1 MSSRQERIRQLETSL
16 DIRLAELR
24 GHVMTLKIQK
34 ETALDE
40 VDRIQRFVI
49 KKDRQIE
56 AINQEIEDVQLHY
69 QVRVRRELERVEVDQ
84 RLSSLGRGRTIAS
97 SQREDGDFRIVL
109 QAPSSTPSIRCFMV
123 HPIEVENHHVDECHF
138 FLSLTNEERV
148 ALLIKQH
155 RCFGCFMPS
164 AVVDHEV
171 GNCPHPKRCN
181 KCQSQEHHQILCG
194 SKKLY
199 EDLLAAGGSR
209 RYL

>member
-40 VDRIQRFVI
+40 V
-49 KKDRQIE
+49 
-56 AINQEIEDVQLHY
+56 DVQLHY

>member
-69 QVRVRRELERVEVDQ
+69 QVRVRR
-84 RLSSLGRGRTIAS
+84 
-97 SQREDGDFRIVL
+97 
-109 QAPSSTPSIRCFMV
+109 
-123 HPIEVENHHVDECHF
+123 
-138 FLSLTNEERV
+138 
-148 ALLIKQH
+148 
-155 RCFGCFMPS
+155 
-164 AVVDHEV
+164 
-171 GNCPHPKRCN
+171 
-181 KCQSQEHHQILCG
+181 
-194 SKKLY
+194 
-199 EDLLAAGGSR
+199 
-209 RYL
+209 